1 MAHRDDPTLDLRTA
15 RILIERACPDIRA
28 AELAHLGRG
37 WDHDVY
43 VCESRVFRFP
53 RNDAAARSIERELVV
68 LPYLAP
74 RLPAAVPVPEWSGIE
89 TREGGGAIPYAAH
102 RFIPGTPLCDSELEP
117 ETMEGFAPRLAN
129 FVRALH
135 AIPLAD
141 VPRPLPRDEL
151 GRLDVERRGRS
162 TREQLFK
169 WKQDGVLPPDT
180 VVRLFH
186 ALDAWPGPPSSDEPL
201 ALIHADLHARNLL
214 VTPEGRLSGVL
225 DWVDLHV
232 GCRAVDL
239 ATAFEVLPARA
250 RAAFFATYGEVDAA
264 TLARARWRAIDHAV
278 RTLAGSIDRRD
289 EGFARFTQRALLE
302 MASP

>member
-1 MAHRDDPTLDLRTA
+1 MAHRDDPTLDLRSA

-28 AELAHLGRG
+28 TELSHLGRG

-53 RNDAAARSIERELVV
+53 RNDAAARSIARELVA
-68 LPYLAP
+68 LPFLAP
-74 RLPAAVPVPEWSGIE
+74 LVPAAIPVPEWSSTE
-89 TREGGGAIPYAAH
+89 TRPDGAVLPYAAH
-102 RFIPGTPLCDSELEP
+102 RFIPGVTLCDSELEP
-117 ETMEGFAPRLAN
+117 ETMLGFAPRLAN

-135 AIPLAD
+135 AIPPAS
-141 VPRPLPRDEL
+141 VPKALPKDEL

-169 WKQDGVLPPDT
+169 WKRDGMLPADT

-186 ALDAWPGPPSSDEPL
+186 ALDAWPGPPPADEPL
-201 ALIHADLHARNLL
+201 TLIHADLHARNLL
-214 VTPEGRLSGVL
+214 VTQEGRLSGVL

-232 GCRAVDL
+232 GHRAVDL
-239 ATAFEVLPARA
+239 ATAFEVLPSSARP
-250 RAAFFATYGEVDAA
+250 AFFATYGSVDES

-289 EGFARFTQRALLE
+289 EGFARFTQRALLD
-302 MASP
+302 MAQP